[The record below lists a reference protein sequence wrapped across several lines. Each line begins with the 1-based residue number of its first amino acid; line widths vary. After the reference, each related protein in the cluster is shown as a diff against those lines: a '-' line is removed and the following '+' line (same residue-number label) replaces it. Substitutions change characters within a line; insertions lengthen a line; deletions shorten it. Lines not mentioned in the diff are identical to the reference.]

1 MKFKLLS
8 LIIILFGHVYANSI
22 DTVLSYKDY
31 FNIAL
36 GQFELGRYK
45 LAENSFKQILI
56 DKKNYADPASHFMLA
71 KSQYAQNNYVLCRR
85 TCNTYLNKY
94 KDSVYELDVRLLI
107 SDILIKQEKY
117 NDVLEQLLPL
127 RHTITDSSVFYRF
140 DKRILS
146 SIQVGIGSNKIESL
160 LFSTDNPTTR
170 SILNL
175 ARSYRSLLDGDINDM
190 ELSLSVI
197 DENILPDI
205 RYSHPKRRII

>member
-1 MKFKLLS
+1 MKIKFLS
-8 LIIILFGHVYANSI
+8 LIIIIFGYVYANSI

-36 GQFELGRYK
+36 DQFELGRYK

-56 DKKNYADPASHFMLA
+56 DKKNYSDPASHFMLA
-71 KSQYAQNNYVLCRR
+71 KSQYAQNNYILCRR

-94 KDSVYELDVRLLI
+94 KDSAYELDVRLII

-127 RHTITDSSVFYRF
+127 RHTISDSSLFYRF
-140 DKRILS
+140 DERILS

-160 LFSTDNPTTR
+160 LREFFRFLVIKFAVPSAVFNAIFPVKPSETITFTSP
-170 SILNL
+170 SI
-175 ARSYRSLLDGDINDM
+175 
-190 ELSLSVI
+190 
-197 DENILPDI
+197 
-205 RYSHPKRRII
+205 K